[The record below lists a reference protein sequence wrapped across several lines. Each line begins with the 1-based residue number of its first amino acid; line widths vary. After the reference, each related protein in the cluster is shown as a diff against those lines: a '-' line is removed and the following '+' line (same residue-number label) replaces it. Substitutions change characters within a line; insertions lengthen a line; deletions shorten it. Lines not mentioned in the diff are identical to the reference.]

1 MPEFLI
7 GRILVA
13 YLLYLKLRF
22 VCVDGVGWWGGGV
35 IVDLRRDRE

>member
-22 VCVDGVGWWGGGV
+22 VCVDGGGGGGGGGYCGSPT
-35 IVDLRRDRE
+35 RS

>member
-22 VCVDGVGWWGGGV
+22 VCVDGVGWWGGGGYCGSPT
-35 IVDLRRDRE
+35 RS